1 MLVFVFSSSVSSL
14 GVAPPMVYLIHVNWR
29 PVLFLWQ
36 AVHSGYWSR
45 AGVSKPYS
53 GQCATSC
60 QSPSRKGQDHVLHIK
75 VHVNEG
81 EIMYVCLWWPEGNK
95 EPFMRGSIPEGL
107 LLVTDSM
114 ESACAVHVLLYCF
127 DVQAKGN

>member
-1 MLVFVFSSSVSSL
+1 MAGSTQWLLVS
-14 GVAPPMVYLIHVNWR
+14 
-29 PVLFLWQ
+29 
-36 AVHSGYWSR
+36 

-60 QSPSRKGQDHVLHIK
+60 NVPKPEQDHVLHIK

-81 EIMYVCLWWPEGNK
+81 EIMYVCLWPEGNK